1 MVRRFVMWGQEA
13 QLDYIHQLQETERRR
28 AQADREAKSVRN
40 RRRRWWQK
48 KNR

>member
-1 MVRRFVMWGQEA
+1 MHGAPET
-13 QLDYIHQLQETERRR
+13 QLDFIHQLQDAQRRR

-48 KNR
+48 NNH